1 MSDRIHESEN
11 LPGRVVVTSSDDL
24 AQRIADHFSPGTVIT
39 LPHDRVVLDAP
50 DTFVL
55 VPGIQPVDAALM
67 GRLPQLRLVQRSG
80 VGVENV
86 DIAAATQRG
95 IYIANVPSPGTG
107 NAESVAELVILHML
121 ALARNYRG
129 SELDWNQPE
138 GQSLWKKRVGIYGLG
153 GIGQAIARRLRAF
166 EVQLLGIKRQLDPQ
180 LAHTLGLE
188 WLGTPKERSHLLQHS
203 DFVIIAA
210 SADNVTQPFGWEDF
224 QQMKSNA
231 YLINVTRGAWIDEN
245 ALVKALQNKVIAGA
259 GLDVFQQE
267 PLAPDSPLL
276 QANLNLTLTPH
287 LGGHT
292 DTAATGI
299 AKAVV
304 ANILRV
310 AQGQPPENCL
320 NVEVQG

>member
-1 MSDRIHESEN
+1 MSDRIHESKY
-11 LPGRVVVTSSDDL
+11 LPGRVVVTSSGNL
-24 AQRIADHFSPGTVIT
+24 AQRIAHHFSTGTVIT

-50 DTFVL
+50 DTFAL
-55 VPGIQPVDAALM
+55 VPGIQPVDALLM
-67 GRLPQLRLVQRSG
+67 DSLPQLKLIQRSG

-86 DIAAATQRG
+86 DIPAATQRG
-95 IYIANVPSPGTG
+95 IYVANVPSAGTG

-129 SELDWNQPE
+129 GELNWNQPE
-138 GQSLWKKRVGIYGLG
+138 GQSLWKKTVGIYGLG
-153 GIGQAIARRLRAF
+153 GIGQALARRLRAF

-188 WLGTPKERSHLLQHS
+188 WLGTPTERSHLLQHS
-203 DFVIIAA
+203 DFVVIAA

-224 QQMKSNA
+224 QQMKSSA
-231 YLINVTRGAWIDEN
+231 YLINVTRGAWVDES
-245 ALVKALQNKVIAGA
+245 ALVTALQNKVIAGA

-267 PLAPDSPLL
+267 PLPADSPLL
-276 QANLNLTLTPH
+276 QANLHLTLTPH

-292 DTAATGI
+292 DTASTGI

-304 ANILRV
+304 TNILRV
-310 AQGQPPENCL
+310 AQGQTPENCL